1 MTPPSPALLD
11 LRGTPCP
18 LNFIRSRLALEKL
31 APGDRLEIRLDRGDP
46 EQMVA
51 EGLRGDGHAV
61 AVRDL
66 DQAAVCLEVI
76 HSGPEALEP
85 VLEAA
90 PQAGADAARGG

>member
-1 MTPPSPALLD
+1 MTSPSPALLD

-31 APGDRLEIRLDRGDP
+31 APGDRLEIRLDRGEP

-61 AVRDL
+61 AVLDL
-66 DQAAVCLEVI
+66 DHAAISFEVI
-76 HSGPEALEP
+76 RSGLVAAA
-85 VLEAA
+85 LEAA
-90 PQAGADAARGG
+90 AAEDAVRGG